1 MLSVLPKSS
10 VMTNVTE
17 DAFWI
22 MKLVNDTTAVRIDVK
37 RGIETDSLTANSFT
51 QIKFIRQ
58 DNFIRIFGLPDTAKV
73 EIVK

>member
-1 MLSVLPKSS
+1 MLPKSS

-22 MKLVNDTTAVRIDVK
+22 MKLVNDTTAIRIDVN
-37 RGIETDSLTANSFT
+37 RGIETDSLQ
-51 QIKFIRQ
+51 QILSPKLNLSDMVISSGSY
-58 DNFIRIFGLPDTAKV
+58 GLPDTTKV